1 MKKIIA
7 TVLMSLFCVTAF
19 SATYLDVW
27 VRWNYNT
34 SPTNLVSNFVVYYA
48 RDGSAN
54 FQPAITVPATTNA
67 TMVRVPI
74 TPGVTKQLSFKVKAK
89 NLAGESDFSNS
100 DSIPKT
106 IPTNAPTDLT
116 IFNTTVTVGP

>member
-7 TVLMSLFCVTAF
+7 TVLLSLFCITAY

-34 SPTNLVSNFVVYYA
+34 SPTNLVNNFVVYYA
-48 RDGSAN
+48 RDGSSN
-54 FQPAITVPATTNA
+54 FQPAVTVPATTNVA
-67 TMVRVPI
+67 KLRIPI

-89 NLAGESDFSNS
+89 SLVGESDFSNS

-116 IFNTTVTVGP
+116 IFETSVVLGP